1 MKKVIDEAVD
11 LLRVVERFD
20 VEEFEFEAKG
30 MRFHLSR
37 GAAPAPAPAHE
48 APARPAEPLPAPS
61 SSEPPPPREDDM
73 ANMVPITSP
82 MVGMFYRAAS
92 PDKPPFVD
100 VGQIVEL
107 DQPVCIIEAMKLMNI
122 IKASVRGKIAKV
134 MVENQTPVQANQPLF
149 LVEPL

>member
-20 VEEFEFEAKG
+20 IEEIELEVKG
-30 MRFHLSR
+30 MRFHVSR
-37 GAAPAPAPAHE
+37 GSAPLVEAAPLAHAPAPAPASAPTPVREPEPEE
-48 APARPAEPLPAPS
+48 APS
-61 SSEPPPPREDDM
+61 
-73 ANMVPITSP
+73 NTVPVTSP
-82 MVGMFYRAAS
+82 MVGMFYRASA

-100 VGQIVEL
+100 VGQIVEM

-122 IKASVRGKIAKV
+122 IKASVRGKIVKV
-134 MVENQTPVQANQPLF
+134 LVENQTPVQAGQALF

>member
-20 VEEFEFEAKG
+20 IEEIELEVKG
-30 MRFHLSR
+30 LRFHVSR
-37 GAAPAPAPAHE
+37 GNAPVVEAAPAPHVATSAPSPATIAREPEEE
-48 APARPAEPLPAPS
+48 APS
-61 SSEPPPPREDDM
+61 
-73 ANMVPITSP
+73 NTVPVTSP
-82 MVGMFYRAAS
+82 MVGMFYRASA

-100 VGQIVEL
+100 VGQVVEM

-122 IKASVRGKIAKV
+122 IKASVRGKVVKV
-134 MVENQTPVQANQPLF
+134 LVENQTPVQAGQALF